1 MFATIHQIC
10 KILCKFCRSA
20 ILVLVS
26 WTLVNWN
33 ASAAIKTFCLSQNK
47 LRNAFTFFTL
57 FICFDTLRQ
66 FFPLLFSFYWIIWVI
81 YLRTKESSWRERLT
95 DKTPKKWIV
104 RSFAMRK
111 RHRKTKILNAH
122 SGKGKGGQCVLRFAS
137 HKDPFSH
144 RRRRL
149 RHTLLSPSH
158 NRLR

>member
-104 RSFAMRK
+104 RSYAQAPQKNKNFK
-111 RHRKTKILNAH
+111 RSFRERE
-122 SGKGKGGQCVLRFAS
+122 GGAVRVTLRQPQRS
-137 HKDPFSH
+137 
-144 RRRRL
+144 
-149 RHTLLSPSH
+149 LLPPPSPSSPYVAFSFTQ
-158 NRLR
+158 